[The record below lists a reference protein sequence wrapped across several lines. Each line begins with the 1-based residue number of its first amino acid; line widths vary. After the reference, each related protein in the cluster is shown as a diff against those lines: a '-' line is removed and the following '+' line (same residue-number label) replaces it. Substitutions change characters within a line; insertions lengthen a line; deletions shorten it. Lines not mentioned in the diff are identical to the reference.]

1 MLALSEATSIPWVQD
16 FLGVGYRYY
25 DLRMNVFPLFPDKK
39 QANKRWQDV
48 INWWPDP
55 SIKIRFVEIEDDSA
69 ADKAVQEMNGKELEG
84 RAIVV
89 NEARPREDRPSGDRD
104 RR

>member
-1 MLALSEATSIPWVQD
+1 MSKKLFVGNLPYGVTDQSLGEAFAAYSPASAT
-16 FLGVGYRYY
+16 
-25 DLRMNVFPLFPDKK
+25 
-39 QANKRWQDV
+39 V
-48 INWWPDP
+48 INDKFTGR
-55 SIKIRFVEIEDDSA
+55 SRGFGFVEIEDDSA